1 MTINKLPLIR
11 LPATANKTATFS
23 LITLFALLPTLA
35 FAHPGHDIL
44 TSEGSF
50 LSSALSGL
58 MHPLTGLDHLMLALG
73 MGVLFTQMNR
83 FKKGLV
89 SLSIGLMTG
98 FALSLSFNL
107 NNLYIEGGIILSI
120 VLLTAALMSRHFN
133 PALNESSS
141 TSINKSYNLAIMG
154 FGALA
159 MFHGAAHALEV
170 PANSITTGFFIGM
183 IISMIA
189 LYSVGNA
196 TAKYLS
202 KHVQNSLIVQR
213 LLAVVGLCAVLIS

>member
-44 TSEGSF
+44 ASEGSF
-50 LSSALSGL
+50 LSSVLSGL
-58 MHPLTGLDHLMLALG
+58 MHPLTGFDHLMLALG
-73 MGVLFTQMNR
+73 MGLLFTQMNR
-83 FKKGLV
+83 SKQGLV
-89 SLSIGLMTG
+89 SLSIGLMAG

-107 NNLYIEGGIILSI
+107 NSLCIEGGIILSI
-120 VLLTAALMSRHFN
+120 VLLTVALMSRRFN
-133 PALNESSS
+133 PALTESSS
-141 TSINKSYNLAIMG
+141 TSVNRGHNLATIG

-170 PANSITTGFFIGM
+170 PANSVTTGFFIGM
-183 IISMIA
+183 IVSMIT
-189 LYSVGNA
+189 LYSVGNVI
-196 TAKYLS
+196 AKYLS

-213 LLAVVGLCAVLIS
+213 LLAMVGLCAVLFS